1 MAHRLFRP
9 SRRFTRVA
17 GSARTR
23 NPIFVG
29 RRWRNE
35 PEGMGMNER
44 SRNAFGFD
52 GRHMAG
58 NALASGAAIFVV
70 RVFRERGRVWPV
82 RRRRSMAIQADLI
95 RRLP

>member
-9 SRRFTRVA
+9 SRRFTRMT

-23 NPIFVG
+23 NPILVCG
-29 RRWRNE
+29 RRRDE

-70 RVFRERGRVWPV
+70 RVFGERGGVWPV
-82 RRRRSMAIQADLI
+82 RRRWSMAIQADLI

>member
-9 SRRFTRVA
+9 SRRFTRMT
-17 GSARTR
+17 GSTRTR
-23 NPIFVG
+23 NPILVC
-29 RRWRNE
+29 RRRRDE
-35 PEGMGMNER
+35 AER
-44 SRNAFGFD
+44 MRVHERAWNAFGFD
-52 GRHMAG
+52 GRHMTG

-70 RVFRERGRVWPV
+70 RVFRERGRVRPV